1 MSEKFQ
7 LQQLQEYLHA
17 LFAESLFA
25 IYLYG
30 SAVDGGLGPESDL
43 DLLVVVTQ
51 PLTHAQRQQLA
62 KALLTLSHP
71 IGGLQRALEVTVLL
85 KEEVISGRYPLSYEV
100 QFGEWL
106 REELIDGGE
115 LSAQNDPDISILL
128 KKAHMHHRTLFGP
141 DLTSWLNEIPDQQL
155 WQAMADLYPSIVVH
169 WDEDGDERNQILALC
184 RIYFSLMS
192 LGEIVSKSHAAQW
205 VIAQLEEKD
214 QPVLQRMVQ
223 EYKGEMTKQDW
234 PSQHQALQPIVDFLS
249 LKIEKQFKQKEC
261 WIK

>member
-51 PLTHAQRQQLA
+51 PLTHVQRQPLA
-62 KALLTLSHP
+62 QALLTLSHP

-100 QFGEWL
+100 QFGE
-106 REELIDGGE
+106 
-115 LSAQNDPDISILL
+115 
-128 KKAHMHHRTLFGP
+128 
-141 DLTSWLNEIPDQQL
+141 
-155 WQAMADLYPSIVVH
+155 
-169 WDEDGDERNQILALC
+169 
-184 RIYFSLMS
+184 
-192 LGEIVSKSHAAQW
+192 
-205 VIAQLEEKD
+205 
-214 QPVLQRMVQ
+214 
-223 EYKGEMTKQDW
+223 
-234 PSQHQALQPIVDFLS
+234 
-249 LKIEKQFKQKEC
+249 
-261 WIK
+261 